1 MTLKLTLYSRKDCC
15 LCEAM
20 KAVIGEVAR
29 QMPLELE
36 EIDVDGAADLR
47 QKFGDEVPVLYVN
60 GRKAFK
66 YRITARELTK
76 RLGKE
81 TRPSSFWLSRKSFGN
96 R

>member
-1 MTLKLTLYSRKDCC
+1 MTLKLMLYSRPDCC
-15 LCEAM
+15 LCEEM

-29 QMPLELE
+29 KIPIDLE
-36 EIDVDGAADLR
+36 EIDIDGTAELR
-47 QKFGDEVPVLYVN
+47 QKFSDEVPVLYIN

-81 TRPSSFWLSRKSFGN
+81 TRPS
-96 R
+96 